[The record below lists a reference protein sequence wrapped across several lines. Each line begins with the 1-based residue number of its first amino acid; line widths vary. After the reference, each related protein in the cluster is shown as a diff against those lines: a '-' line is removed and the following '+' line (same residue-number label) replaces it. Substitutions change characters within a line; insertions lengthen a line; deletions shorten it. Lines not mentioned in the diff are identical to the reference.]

1 MLKPTPVAQPVQ
13 ALGVANA
20 RRTAVAELK
29 TRLRQR
35 TLSLREI
42 IEHPPEE
49 IARQMTWEV
58 LLWAPGMGRTKL
70 RTLNARAMRDRPE
83 SAPTGGRRSVEH
95 PRISRPHRARW
106 SRLAGGSPPSARH
119 LRSSFRSGNARVR

>member
-35 TLSLREI
+35 TLSLGEI

-70 RTLNARAMRDRPE
+70 RTLNARAMRDRHVNLA
-83 SAPTGGRRSVEH
+83 APLAALTDRQRRWLVDQLPRTTTGPAEERTIACAPLLYV
-95 PRISRPHRARW
+95 
-106 SRLAGGSPPSARH
+106 AGER
-119 LRSSFRSGNARVR
+119 